1 MKLSELRALVRGRIR
16 DTVKPYLVTDQEID
30 DNLNE
35 AEREACERAQ
45 LIEDFDSFTIDLEPG
60 VTRYSLDPR
69 IIDVIDII
77 IGTEDQREFSDG
89 WTLTET
95 HLVLER
101 SPVSA
106 DTLTLHCYRLPKD
119 PMKSANDTPEIRE
132 TYHRNMAD
140 WAISLCYL
148 IPDSELFNPQA
159 AERYAVRFTQSF
171 GERPSALV
179 RRNHRNKLPPVV
191 AYNGAI

>member
-1 MKLSELRALVRGRIR
+1 MKLSDLSGLVRGRIR
-16 DTVKPYLVTDQEID
+16 DTVKPYFVSDAEIY

-35 AEREACERAQ
+35 AEREVCQRAL
-45 LIEDFDSFTIDLEPG
+45 LIEDHDTFTIDLEPG
-60 VTRYSLDPR
+60 ETRYPLDPR
-69 IIDVIDII
+69 IIDVLDMT
-77 IGTEDQREFSDG
+77 IGTDRFSED

-95 HLVLER
+95 HLVLAR
-101 SPVSA
+101 APSSVA
-106 DTLTLHCYRLPKD
+106 TLTLHCYRLPMSD
-119 PMKSANDTPEIRE
+119 MKQPTDTPEIRE
-132 TYHRNMAD
+132 TYHRNMTD

-159 AERYAVRFTQSF
+159 AERYAIRFTQSF

-179 RRNHRNKLPPVV
+179 RKNQRNKLPPVV

>member
-1 MKLSELRALVRGRIR
+1 MKLSELRALVRGLIR

-69 IIDVIDII
+69 IIDVIDIK
-77 IGTEDQREFSDG
+77 IGADAPRRLMEP

-95 HLVLER
+95 HLVLDR
-101 SPVSA
+101 APTSA
-106 DTLTLHCYRLPKD
+106 EMLTLHCYRTPID
-119 PMKSANDTPEIRE
+119 EMKASTDTPEIRD

-179 RRNHRNKLPPVV
+179 RRNQRNKTPPVV

>member
-95 HLVLER
+95 HLVLDR

-106 DTLTLHCYRLPKD
+106 DTLTLHCYRLPKS
-119 PMKSANDTPEIRE
+119 PMKDANDTPEIRD

-140 WAISLCYL
+140 
-148 IPDSELFNPQA
+148 
-159 AERYAVRFTQSF
+159 
-171 GERPSALV
+171 
-179 RRNHRNKLPPVV
+179 
-191 AYNGAI
+191 

>member
-1 MKLSELRALVRGRIR
+1 MNLSELRTLVRGRIR
-16 DTVKPYLVTDQEID
+16 DTVKPYFVSDTEID
-30 DNLNE
+30 ENLNE

-45 LIEDFDSFTIDLEPG
+45 LIEDYDSFTIDLEPG
-60 VTRYSLDPR
+60 VTRYSLDSR
-69 IIDVIDII
+69 IIDVIDIA
-77 IGTEDQREFSDG
+77 IGTETAQNFTDG

-101 SPVSA
+101 APSSV

-159 AERYAVRFTQSF
+159 SERYAIRFTQSF
-171 GERPSALV
+171 GERPSALT

>member
-95 HLVLER
+95 HLVLDR

-106 DTLTLHCYRLPKD
+106 DTLTLHCYRLPKS
-119 PMKSANDTPEIRE
+119 PMKDANDTPEIRD

-140 WAISLCYL
+140 LAISLCYL

-159 AERYAVRFTQSF
+159 SERYAIRFTQSF
-171 GERPSALV
+171 GERPSALT